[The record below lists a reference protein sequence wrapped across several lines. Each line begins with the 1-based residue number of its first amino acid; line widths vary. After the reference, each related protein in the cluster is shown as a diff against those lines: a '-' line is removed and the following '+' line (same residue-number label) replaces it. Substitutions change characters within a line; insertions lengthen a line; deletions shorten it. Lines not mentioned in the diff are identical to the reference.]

1 MTVQDI
7 EAANAVHPDY
17 IGFVFWP
24 GSRRFLPSQKAA
36 ELRRLLDPSI
46 RAVGVFVDEVPE
58 KIAELLDRDIIDIV
72 QLHGKEDEN
81 DIRKLRSLTEKPLIQ
96 AFRLNEPQ
104 DLKRAERSTADRI
117 LLDSGAGSGKVF
129 DWNLIRDIRRP
140 YFLAGGLQ
148 PDNVAEAIR
157 TLHPYA
163 VDVSSGIETDR
174 KKDRQKMAAF
184 AAAVRKET
192 IS

>member
-46 RAVGVFVDEVPE
+46 RAVGVFVNEVPE
-58 KIAELLDRDIIDIV
+58 TIAELLDRDIIDIV

-81 DIRKLRSLTEKPLIQ
+81 DIRKLRALTEKPLIQ
-96 AFRLNEPQ
+96 AFRLNGPQ
-104 DLKRAERSTADRI
+104 DLKRAESSTADRI

-140 YFLAGGLQ
+140 YFLAGGLH
-148 PDNVAEAIR
+148 PDNVAEAVR